1 MASRQRGG
9 SSGGGRRKNT
19 NTATSGGT
27 AEPRKRVPSSNLP
40 AEPPRRMSRA
50 NQGQGGHVDQLECA
64 GAIAHETTRQKRSA
78 FQGNEVP
85 LNEQAPA
92 QQPAKKRV
100 KKTNTAAAGSRTQ
113 AQERQ
118 STIVPPPGSSQG
130 MLPPPPM
137 FGPTQ
142 SAPSGLT
149 MNTFA
154 PPPGSTAY
162 APTNRLPPP
171 AAQMWAQPSQ
181 VAGYGPPPSQGRPQS
196 QGPPSGPNPGTF
208 IQPPPDNRNQRAP
221 TPANFRSG
229 PAPNQQSENPNE
241 RAPTPVNFRSGP
253 APDQQGY
260 SRITPEDPGGRGWN
274 IDTMDGMLPMDEQ
287 GLALFHE
294 LIDYE
299 DQQEPNRHNGD
310 TAMLKEL
317 LDHGYF
323 QPAATPNIGR
333 KDGHGTS
340 NEEEE
345 QGDRRSVDSVSPDE
359 EERRAADFLRG
370 GSTQTINPD
379 LAGGHNHSE
388 LERNDLIHQRL
399 QGQYPGQYNGFQ
411 QNPGPQYHQTQAG
424 DSWWLPQEQPLS
436 VPRTPTDVLE
446 AHWGQNRPPRP
457 PLPSHLAQTASHAS
471 QIASSSRSSSVSRVF
486 GLACKQLRVFGLAH
500 KQPPIFGRLAP
511 NSVGD
516 SDSDDSDGSSGSDND
531 ERDGTTRAPQN
542 SLNPPTTNNAKPS
555 QLRFYVNFPVMTR
568 AYVRAKRGYDAYIL
582 CIKAFPVGSQAKV
595 QGKECLTEA
604 RVLVEADGDVLENLL
619 LTKSGVKLVT
629 NEGATYRGELKKY
642 IRKQVTSMYSLYPDA
657 TSINLATGKK
667 YTSQERREYCAKA
680 VDELLRDGKYLKSG
694 PGRDENLNHPII
706 GMSIKY
712 ALHEHGS
719 PSLVSLFPEIV
730 QGDRVPPQ
738 AVALIGAI
746 VTNCLHEEME
756 GDTVKFTRKRYK
768 STYELILGMIE
779 ELMRSPTAAHFY
791 EKQLED
797 WAKEPEDESSFNAP
811 GFRIVLNL

>member
-40 AEPPRRMSRA
+40 AEPPRRTSRA
-50 NQGQGGHVDQLECA
+50 NQGQGGHVDQLERA

-92 QQPAKKRV
+92 QQPAKKRI

-171 AAQMWAQPSQ
+171 LLRCGHSRVKLQAMARPHPK
-181 VAGYGPPPSQGRPQS
+181 VA
-196 QGPPSGPNPGTF
+196 PNPK
-208 IQPPPDNRNQRAP
+208 RAP

-229 PAPNQQSENPNE
+229 PAPDQQSENPNE

-340 NEEEE
+340 DEEEE
-345 QGDRRSVDSVSPDE
+345 QGDRRSVNPVPPDE

-388 LERNDLIHQRL
+388 LERNDLIRQRL

-436 VPRTPTDVLE
+436 HGPPTDVLE

-471 QIASSSRSSSVSRVF
+471 QIASSSRSSSVSRVNSR
-486 GLACKQLRVFGLAH
+486 ASSASRANSRTSSASR
-500 KQPPIFGRLAP
+500 INSRLSSAASHVNSHASYVSRGVSGSGSIP
-511 NSVGD
+511 HSANSVGD

-531 ERDGTTRAPQN
+531 ERDGTTRAPRN

-555 QLRFYVNFPVMTR
+555 QLRFYVDFPVMTR

-642 IRKQVTSMYSLYPDA
+642 IWKQVTSMYSLYPDA

-706 GMSIKY
+706 GMSIN
-712 ALHEHGS
+712 
-719 PSLVSLFPEIV
+719 
-730 QGDRVPPQ
+730 PPQ

-797 WAKEPEDESSFNAP
+797 WAKEPEDESSFDAP